1 MARPRLLGARQEL
14 DFAAQDDG
22 ARAATGVLFAAA
34 QGDGARRRP
43 AVARAVRTV
52 KEKNRGLEKRDGSVH
67 CLDRRGSIRMESGAE
82 MSILK
87 YVWYSYV

>member
-14 DFAAQDDG
+14 ESAAQDDG

-43 AVARAVRTV
+43 AVGRAVRTV
-52 KEKNRGLEKRDGSVH
+52 KEKNRELEKRDGSVH
-67 CLDRRGSIRMESGAE
+67 WLDRRGSIRIESGVE